1 MNPTQ
6 TPTDPAPTLTP
17 TGLELVQQVLTSR
30 VYDVAIETPLQ
41 HARQLSER
49 LGQDVFFK
57 REDLQPIHSFKLRG
71 AYNRMSQLS
80 AQERER
86 GVICA
91 SAGNHAQGVAFS
103 AQRLGV
109 RAVIVMPA
117 TTPDIKV
124 SACRARG
131 ADVRLHGDSYSDA
144 AEYAERLQ
152 QELGLTYIHPYDDPW
167 VIAGQGTVGLELLR
181 QVQAGAYTVFCPV
194 GGGGLIAGVAAF
206 LKSVNPQVRIVGV
219 EPEDSDAMTQSIR
232 AGERVRLD
240 TVGIFVDGVA
250 VKQVGVHTFRLAQ
263 QFVDDWVTVSTDE
276 VCAAIKDVF
285 DDTRAVMEPAGAL
298 AVAGLKRYAREH
310 GTSGPLVALTC
321 GANVNFDRLRH
332 IAERAEIGEQR
343 EAILAVTIPERPG
356 AFLAFCRA
364 LGERNVTEFN
374 YRYAPTPEARIFVG
388 VQLADKGQ
396 RQALVADLVAAGYPV
411 TDLTEDEMAKVHVRH
426 MVGGRAPEAVGE
438 RLYTFEFPER
448 PGALMTFL
456 SALHSGWNIS
466 LFHYRN
472 HGSAHGRVMAGIQ
485 VPDAELPD
493 FQAFLAELGY
503 PARSEDENP
512 AYTLFLK

>member
-49 LGQDVFFK
+49 LGQEVFFK

-194 GGGGLIAGVAAF
+194 GGGGLIQIPVLLSAFPQTAIPTLFGTNKVSSIAG
-206 LKSVNPQVRIVGV
+206 
-219 EPEDSDAMTQSIR
+219 T
-232 AGERVRLD
+232 
-240 TVGIFVDGVA
+240 
-250 VKQVGVHTFRLAQ
+250 
-263 QFVDDWVTVSTDE
+263 
-276 VCAAIKDVF
+276 
-285 DDTRAVMEPAGAL
+285 GASL
-298 AVAGLKRYAREH
+298 WRYARALTIPWNLVLPATVTALL
-310 GTSGPLVALTC
+310 GAWMGAAVVAWIPRDAMRPLVIVMMVVVAAYTFWRKDLGHVETHEPRP
-321 GANVNFDRLRH
+321 GDRWRAAAFGLVIGFYDGFFGPGTGSFLIFGFVRVFGLDFVRASASAKVINFATN
-332 IAERAEIGEQR
+332 IS
-343 EAILAVTIPERPG
+343 AILFFASDDAAYVT
-356 AFLAFCRA
+356 
-364 LGERNVTEFN
+364 
-374 YRYAPTPEARIFVG
+374 
-388 VQLADKGQ
+388 GQ
-396 RQALVADLVAAGYPV
+396 VISVSGGLS
-411 TDLTEDEMAKVHVRH
+411 
-426 MVGGRAPEAVGE
+426 MVG
-438 RLYTFEFPER
+438 
-448 PGALMTFL
+448 
-456 SALHSGWNIS
+456 
-466 LFHYRN
+466 
-472 HGSAHGRVMAGIQ
+472 
-485 VPDAELPD
+485 
-493 FQAFLAELGY
+493 
-503 PARSEDENP
+503 
-512 AYTLFLK
+512 